1 MKYNRNKCLQLLKY
15 SQYLNDQGKSLIDE
29 NEKKFMQ
36 LLDYAV
42 LQSDHI
48 YWENRKQ
55 YLKVMKEF
63 VNNRFSGIEFE
74 TKFLKMFR
82 ADRESDLKAEYYKT
96 SIIENFFKEE
106 QISISLAYGDK
117 QQNQVSESVNDK
129 IKYYTI
135 CELLSKDSRQL

>member
-29 NEKKFMQ
+29 SEKKYMQ

-42 LQSDHI
+42 LQNDHI

-63 VNNRFSGIEFE
+63 VNNRFSGIDFE
-74 TKFLKMFR
+74 NKFLKMFR
-82 ADRESDLKAEYYKT
+82 ADREQSKSFLC
-96 SIIENFFKEE
+96 SFWFKRWV
-106 QISISLAYGDK
+106 L
-117 QQNQVSESVNDK
+117 
-129 IKYYTI
+129 
-135 CELLSKDSRQL
+135 

>member
-1 MKYNRNKCLQLLKY
+1 MKYNKNKCLKLLKY

-29 NEKKFMQ
+29 SEKKYMQ

-48 YWENRKQ
+48 SWENRKQ

-74 TKFLKMFR
+74 NKFLKVFR
-82 ADRESDLKAEYYKT
+82 ADREWSKL
-96 SIIENFFKEE
+96 
-106 QISISLAYGDK
+106 SLY
-117 QQNQVSESVNDK
+117 SF
-129 IKYYTI
+129 
-135 CELLSKDSRQL
+135 